1 MGGGA
6 VVRFGPARRNLIDQV
21 VCGKVWIWVFDAS
34 ALGSWGACQRVVA
47 FVVDAAVA
55 GLRRCCRME

>member
-21 VCGKVWIWVFDAS
+21 VCGKVWIWVWDFDAS
-34 ALGSWGACQRVVA
+34 SVLALGSWGGGRVSVW
-47 FVVDAAVA
+47 V
-55 GLRRCCRME
+55 LL